1 MSLCL
6 SGGGAVVALA
16 WTAFTL
22 SWTHSVEKIG
32 WEEDWRVSACGMR
45 MVEARIKGTGAGMEP
60 PANARLEDGWWHYRP
75 RLSEIPRLV
84 LARSGAVAD
93 WRLCRNGDCATI
105 GALLGTNAAT
115 VTLAPCDRP

>member
-22 SWTHSVEKIG
+22 SWTHSVEKIR
-32 WEEDWRVSACGMR
+32 WEEDWRVSASGMR
-45 MVEARIKGTGAGMEP
+45 LVEARVKGTGAGMEP
-60 PANARLEDGWWHYRP
+60 PADARLHDGWWHYTPRP
-75 RLSEIPRLV
+75 PDLPRLV

-93 WRLCRNGDCATI
+93 WQLCRNGDCNTI

-115 VTLAPCDRP
+115 VTLAPCDRL